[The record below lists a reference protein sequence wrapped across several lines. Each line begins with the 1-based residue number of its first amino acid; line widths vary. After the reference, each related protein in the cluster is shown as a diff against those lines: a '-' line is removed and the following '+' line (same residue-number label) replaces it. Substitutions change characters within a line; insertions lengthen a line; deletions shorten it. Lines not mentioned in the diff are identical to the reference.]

1 MNCRPAHAAGIVPSM
16 LPRCACKAG
25 SVFGYDNTAQRD
37 VYGISPSLSAAFTCK
52 LNKERRVSEPF
63 LFLPWLRETKA
74 GRQGDCENE
83 QCSTGYN
90 EKRGDVP
97 F

>member
-1 MNCRPAHAAGIVPSM
+1 M
-16 LPRCACKAG
+16 LPRCISSVG
-25 SVFGYDNTAQRD
+25 SVFGYDSTAQRD
-37 VYGISPSLSAAFTCK
+37 VYGICPSLSPAFTCK

-74 GRQGDCENE
+74 SRQAGRQAGRQGNCENE

-90 EKRGDVP
+90 EKHGEIP